1 MGRASLNLKYE
12 PKVRLFVKIKLNDKT
27 APYKLAKFLVPILAP
42 FTSNKYTVDNSYSF
56 VRQITSVPNADNYFM
71 ASFDV
76 ENLFTNIPLAETID
90 ICIQSLFTDSNST
103 ALGMDRNQFRTF
115 LQKSVLNSFFMFND
129 KLFKQIE
136 GLGMGLP
143 LGPSFA
149 NIFMSYYEQQWLDD
163 CPVDFKPAFYRR
175 YVDDTFLLFHHRDH
189 AEKFL
194 TYLNEKHSNIKFT
207 MESNNKILCLFWMY
221 WFADVT
227 IVSGLLCTEKNL
239 LLE

>member
-1 MGRASLNLKYE
+1 
-12 PKVRLFVKIKLNDKT
+12 
-27 APYKLAKFLVPILAP
+27 
-42 FTSNKYTVDNSYSF
+42 
-56 VRQITSVPNADNYFM
+56 M

-76 ENLFTNIPLAETID
+76 ENLFTNIPLAGIIE

-115 LQKSVLNSFFMFND
+115 LQKSVLNSFLMFND

-149 NIFMSYYEQQWLDD
+149 NIIMSYYEQQWLDD
-163 CPVDFKPAFYRR
+163 CPVNFKPAFYRR
-175 YVDDTFLLFHHRDH
+175 YVDDTFLYFTIETTLRN
-189 AEKFL
+189 FL
-194 TYLNEKHSNIKFT
+194 LTLMKSIVILNSLW
-207 MESNNKILCLFWMY
+207 SLNNKILCLFWMY

-227 IVSGLLCTEKNL
+227 IVSGFLCTEKNL